1 MRFFRNIAL
10 LLLPYLLMIIINEAY
25 RPTIKETP
33 YSLRGITAINSDV
46 RTPDK
51 CTWAAHS
58 DTAYCKQN
66 HVKLLK
72 DHMDITDKIYFG
84 AIGALHSTGNYGA
97 ANVIF
102 LVILFPLIMWY
113 SLVKVIDYT
122 LEIKALKRQYNG
134 KSK

>member
-10 LLLPYLLMIIINEAY
+10 LLLPYLLVIIINEAY

-102 LVILFPLIMWY
+102 LVILIPLIMWY

-122 LEIKALKRQYNG
+122 LEVKALKRQYNG

>member
-51 CTWAAHS
+51 CSWAAHS

-66 HVKLLK
+66 HVKLLMN
-72 DHMDITDKIYFG
+72 HMDITDKIYFG

-102 LVILFPLIMWY
+102 LVILFPLTMWY

-122 LEIKALKRQYNG
+122 LEIKALKKQYNG